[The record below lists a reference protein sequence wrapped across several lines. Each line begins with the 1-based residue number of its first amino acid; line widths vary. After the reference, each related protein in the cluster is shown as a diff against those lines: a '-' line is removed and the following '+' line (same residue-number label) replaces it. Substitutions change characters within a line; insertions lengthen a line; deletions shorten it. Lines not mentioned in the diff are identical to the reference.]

1 MKAQFFYDS
10 TFPNG
15 AYSHSFGL
23 ESYIS
28 WSRVNDAE
36 TYQIW
41 LETFM
46 MENFAPNE
54 GAVYEMVS
62 MLKNKK
68 ISILKLSRFANAS
81 ITNHEGRQAAVNIAR
96 ATLSNTEFMHNE
108 MARWYSKV
116 CENELYA
123 YPAVASALVAG
134 NLGGDFAYAT
144 IKTLTQNATRAIPL
158 SYKKSC
164 KILFDNIALA
174 ERVVMRS
181 KLIASSLLK
190 NNFFSLTTLDKYVE
204 KSFLNTSI
212 FSTHHELDI
221 SMLAHEK
228 LDFRLFMS

>member
-28 WSRVNDAE
+28 WSMVNDAK
-36 TYQIW
+36 TYQTW

-46 MENFAPNE
+46 MDNFAPNE
-54 GAVYEMVS
+54 GAIYEMVS
-62 MLKNKK
+62 MLKNKR
-68 ISILKLSRFANAS
+68 ISILKLSRVANAS
-81 ITNHEGRQAAVNIAR
+81 ITNYEGRQAAINIAR
-96 ATLSNTEFMHNE
+96 ATLNNTEFMHNE
-108 MARWYSKV
+108 MASWYSKV

-134 NLGGDFAYAT
+134 NKGGDFAYAT

-164 KILFDNIALA
+164 KILFENIALA
-174 ERVVMRS
+174 EKVEVKS

-190 NNFFSLTTLDKYVE
+190 NNFFSLTTLDRCVE
-204 KSFLNTSI
+204 MSFLNTSL

>member
-1 MKAQFFYDS
+1 MKYQFFYDS
-10 TFPNG
+10 AFPNG

-28 WSRVNDAE
+28 WSMVNDAK
-36 TYQIW
+36 TYQTW
-41 LETFM
+41 LESFM
-46 MENFAPNE
+46 MDNFATNE

-68 ISILKLSRFANAS
+68 ISILKLSRVANAS
-81 ITNHEGRQAAVNIAR
+81 ITNYEGRQAAINITR
-96 ATLSNTEFMHNE
+96 ATLKNTEFMHDD
-108 MARWYSKV
+108 MACWYSSV

-134 NLGGDFAYAT
+134 NKGGDFAYAT

-164 KILFDNIALA
+164 EILFENIALA
-174 ERVVMRS
+174 EKAEAKS
-181 KLIASSLLK
+181 KLIASSVLK
-190 NNFFSLTTLDKYVE
+190 NNFFSLTNLDKCAE
-204 KSFLNTSI
+204 KFLSDTSL

>member
-1 MKAQFFYDS
+1 MKSQFFYDS

-15 AYSHSFGL
+15 AYSHSYGL

-28 WSRVNDAE
+28 WSAVNDAK

-41 LETFM
+41 LESFM
-46 MENFAPNE
+46 MDNFSTND

-68 ISILKLSRFANAS
+68 ISILKLACIANAS
-81 ITNHEGRQAAVNIAR
+81 ITNYEGKQAAVNIAR
-96 ATLSNTEFMHNE
+96 ATLKNTEFMHDD
-108 MARWYSKV
+108 MTCWYSNV
-116 CENELYA
+116 CKNERYA
-123 YPAVASALVAG
+123 YPAIASALVAG
-134 NLGGDFAYAT
+134 NKGGDFAYAT

-164 KILFDNIALA
+164 EILFENISLA
-174 ERVVMRS
+174 RKVEAKS
-181 KLIASSLLK
+181 KLIASKLLD
-190 NNFFSLTTLDKYVE
+190 NGFFSLTTLDKYTE
-204 KSFLNTSI
+204 ESLLKNSL